1 MKDNVNSI
9 EDEIPMMPI
18 LMVVVHELK
27 KFNTTWDTPPQSNKV
42 QLDPP
47 VIIVKMMT
55 IEYVIAL
62 YV

>member
-1 MKDNVNSI
+1 
-9 EDEIPMMPI
+9 MPI

-27 KFNTTWDTPPQSNKV
+27 KFNTTWDTTPPSNKV